1 MKLTGTHVLAVLVAG
16 LTVAA
21 CGGNGSPAD
30 QSPSGNLNGAG
41 VLLTTDQSSYS
52 QGSVVRLTIQNE
64 ESVRLAY
71 NACIRELEVRDGP
84 NWIPGPASLRLC
96 TRDVRYVEAR
106 TTRPDSTDL
115 DLGLTPGEYRIVLG
129 FSRDYAPEG
138 DVTRAVSNP
147 FTITP

>member
-1 MKLTGTHVLAVLVAG
+1 MNRNIPHVFMFIVVAVASCGGESQERQFLTGDNLS
-16 LTVAA
+16 
-21 CGGNGSPAD
+21 GS
-30 QSPSGNLNGAG
+30 G

-52 QGSVVRLTIQNE
+52 QAAVVQLAIQNE
-64 ESVRLAY
+64 ESERLAY
-71 NACIRELEVRDGP
+71 NTCIRELEVRDGA
-84 NWIPGPASLRLC
+84 NWVPGPASLRLC

-129 FSRDYAPEG
+129 FTRDFAPNG
-138 DVTRAVSNP
+138 QAIRAISNP